1 MRLRASLGLR
11 LLFAFFVLNGLA
23 AFFVLRIF
31 TAELKPSAR
40 EVMEETLVDTANILA
55 ELAAQDFAQASADT
69 PEHFNQ
75 GRFAQQVDRYVQRP
89 VDAKIWGLRK
99 QSLDYRIY
107 VTDARGIVLYDSAH
121 EVEGRDFSR
130 WRDVYLTLRGQY
142 GARST
147 PQTPDDPDSTVMH
160 VAAPVVRDGQIIGVL
175 TVAKPNSTVQQ
186 FVQRAE
192 GKMLRS
198 GLLLL
203 ALSAA
208 VGVLVTLWMVWNVR
222 KLRRYANSVQAGHK
236 LAVPDVPGELG
247 DLAQAMDA
255 MRSRLEGREYIENYV
270 RTLTHEL
277 KSPVAAIHGAAEL
290 LHENLPDADR
300 QRFAGQIVQ
309 QTARI
314 QQLVDRLLQ
323 LNRLEQQQ
331 GLEFRAPTSLR
342 HCADRAVQ
350 AMRGSADLRPI
361 HLQTDGDSSVLALD
375 GELVVLAC
383 TNLLANAIDFAP
395 PHSTVQI
402 TVAERSISVQDA
414 GSGVPDYALHRL
426 GERFFTTARPD
437 GQRTGTGLGLAIVKQ
452 IMVLHGGRVR
462 FANTQPG
469 LRVTLEFGGDG

>member
-1 MRLRASLGLR
+1 
-11 LLFAFFVLNGLA
+11 
-23 AFFVLRIF
+23 
-31 TAELKPSAR
+31 
-40 EVMEETLVDTANILA
+40 
-55 ELAAQDFAQASADT
+55 
-69 PEHFNQ
+69 
-75 GRFAQQVDRYVQRP
+75 
-89 VDAKIWGLRK
+89 
-99 QSLDYRIY
+99 
-107 VTDARGIVLYDSAH
+107 
-121 EVEGRDFSR
+121 
-130 WRDVYLTLRGQY
+130 
-142 GARST
+142 
-147 PQTPDDPDSTVMH
+147 MH

-314 QQLVDRLLQ
+314 
-323 LNRLEQQQ
+323 
-331 GLEFRAPTSLR
+331 
-342 HCADRAVQ
+342 
-350 AMRGSADLRPI
+350 I
-361 HLQTDGDSSVLALD
+361 K
-375 GELVVLAC
+375 
-383 TNLLANAIDFAP
+383 
-395 PHSTVQI
+395 
-402 TVAERSISVQDA
+402 
-414 GSGVPDYALHRL
+414 LHR
-426 GERFFTTARPD
+426 AD
-437 GQRTGTGLGLAIVKQ
+437 GHAAK
-452 IMVLHGGRVR
+452 
-462 FANTQPG
+462 PG
-469 LRVTLEFGGDG
+469 